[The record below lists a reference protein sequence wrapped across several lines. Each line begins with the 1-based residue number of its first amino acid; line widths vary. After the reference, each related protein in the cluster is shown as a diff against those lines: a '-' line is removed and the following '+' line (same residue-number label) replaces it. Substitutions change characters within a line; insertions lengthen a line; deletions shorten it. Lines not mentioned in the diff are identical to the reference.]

1 MFQLPCQQA
10 WKHMAYGGEDTAIKP
25 DHNVAAELGTWHD
38 PYFQLCMQI
47 LLTEQSITLRISS
60 SQNSHKASS

>member
-25 DHNVAAELGTWHD
+25 DHNVVAEFGTWND

-47 LLTEQSITLRISS
+47 LLTQQSTLKILS

>member
-1 MFQLPCQQA
+1 
-10 WKHMAYGGEDTAIKP
+10 MAYGGEDTAIKP
-25 DHNVAAELGTWHD
+25 DHNVVAEFGTWND

-47 LLTEQSITLRISS
+47 LLTQQSTLKILS